1 VRFLV
6 REDAFEPVR
15 FAPPFA
21 VFFRRVV
28 FVRPRD
34 ALLLRAGLLRPVLL
48 RVVLFRAVLL
58 RGVLF
63 RVLLF
68 RPRAELVRDR
78 AVRED
83 DFRPD
88 AFFRRDWPDSDM
100 AIATAW
106 RRLFTLRPERPLR
119 SWPSL
124 YSCMTFLTLR
134 RCCFLAISASE
145 WKLRSNPATA
155 ERDVRSR
162 WGSREPNWRVR
173 VR

>member
-1 VRFLV
+1 MRFLV

-15 FAPPFA
+15 FALRFA
-21 VFFRRVV
+21 VLFRRVV
-28 FVRPRD
+28 FARPRA
-34 ALLLRAGLLRPVLL
+34 ALLLRAVLL
-48 RVVLFRAVLL
+48 RAVLL
-58 RGVLF
+58 REVLF